1 MTEKAEKDEKNKTH
15 PKSDA
20 NSTEGS
26 LISLG
31 MLELQYQMYKW
42 SLEAFIK
49 YIWEDLGFMT
59 YMIKIKENVTL
70 GGNL

>member
-31 MLELQYQMYKW
+31 MLELQYQMYK
-42 SLEAFIK
+42 
-49 YIWEDLGFMT
+49 
-59 YMIKIKENVTL
+59 
-70 GGNL
+70 